1 MNSYKDKSQH
11 NALLW
16 WVAIIALAV
25 SGALFVLLK
34 GQTEADFT
42 TRQHRILFPLV
53 GIIIAGVCL
62 IAGTAKRWFK

>member
-1 MNSYKDKSQH
+1 MNSYKNQSQH

-34 GQTEADFT
+34 GQAEVDVAA
-42 TRQHRILFPLV
+42 RQQRILFPLA
-53 GIIIAGVCL
+53 GIVIAGICL
-62 IAGTAKRWFK
+62 ITGTAKRWFK